1 MSIKARTTYTAEIDG
16 HEFPIP
22 FPYLEDSEILQV
34 SADGRTARLGVLVH
48 DDDCE
53 DPLEEHDE
61 GTLVQFN
68 RSYSHYEPRPD
79 LDDFK
84 RLVRA
89 NPGRVVLTSYAG
101 DCHGPG
107 TVRITVQDGPFA
119 ARDARG
125 DQLENALEHA
135 GGYYIAPEDVTDPA
149 SYAKSILRIY
159 SDWCNG
165 ECYGICV
172 WAYSRVDGRWELDE
186 DSRDE
191 CWGYTGHEHAQE
203 ELTSQMKEVP
213 L

>member
-1 MSIKARTTYTAEIDG
+1 MSIKTHTTYTAEIDG

-22 FPYLEDSEILQV
+22 FPCLEDSEILRI
-34 SADGRTARLGVLVH
+34 SDDGQTARLGVLVQDEDCPEPLEG
-48 DDDCE
+48 DDDGVFASPC
-53 DPLEEHDE
+53 
-61 GTLVQFN
+61 
-68 RSYSHYEPRPD
+68 PD

-125 DQLENALEHA
+125 NQLENALEHA
-135 GGYYIAPEDVTDPA
+135 GGYYIAPDDVTDPA
-149 SYAKSILRIY
+149 SCAKITLRTY
-159 SDWCNG
+159 SAWCNG
-165 ECYGICV
+165 ECYGVCV
-172 WAYSRVDGRWELDE
+172 WTYTRVDGRWELDE

-191 CWGYTGHEHAQE
+191 CWGYIGHEHAQE
-203 ELTSQMKEVP
+203 ELTSQMKGD
-213 L
+213 